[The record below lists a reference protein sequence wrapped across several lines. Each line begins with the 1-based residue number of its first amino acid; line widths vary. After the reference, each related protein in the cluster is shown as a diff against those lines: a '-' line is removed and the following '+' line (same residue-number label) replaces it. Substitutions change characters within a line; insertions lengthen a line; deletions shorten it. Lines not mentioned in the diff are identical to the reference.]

1 MFEAFIGMSTGNVL
15 GAIGILA
22 AIVSIITELFKKIV
36 PESFPTKA
44 LVMIISLVIT
54 LGFVLL
60 FCAISVKMILL
71 GIVGSF
77 VVAFISMYGWDTFKE
92 IIARFKYPL

>member
-1 MFEAFIGMSTGNVL
+1 
-15 GAIGILA
+15 
-22 AIVSIITELFKKIV
+22 
-36 PESFPTKA
+36 
-44 LVMIISLVIT
+44 MIISLVIT

-60 FCAISVKMILL
+60 FCTISVKMILL